1 MQIAIVIVLIFFLF
15 IIKNN
20 IFYHN
25 YKYQLFSIITDSG
38 EVINKVIIN
47 YPKNMLPIEITSNSY
62 TVNAKSYIQ
71 AGEQKGKLLY
81 NINRN
86 IVKTETKN
94 NQVILY
100 LLESEGFT
108 LTFLEDKQRNYP
120 AKLKYTITQNTP
132 IKTSTNKIIKN
143 AIYTWDKKIINNEL
157 SKFKFIKDSINYQ
170 FYDAGISDKLIIWFH
185 GNGEGGFDNFTDNT
199 VHIRANRG
207 AVAWTSETA
216 QKIFN
221 KAHVA
226 AFQVLDTWFYAEK
239 DNLLEIVYNEI
250 RKISD
255 TYNINKIIVSGCSA
269 GGYMSTRM
277 LIKYPDLFA
286 AAIIICPALDVANI
300 KGGRTPTAEELYK
313 IKQSKTA
320 IWLVQG
326 ETDGIVETKECSEY
340 MFNILTKD
348 EKIITTKIK
357 QELNSDF
364 TTYETQDN
372 KYKLSIYDT
381 VDKKLITD
389 LLGKKRYSGKLE
401 FAQDYDQDGIYTV
414 EQDIDHSS
422 WIYVLNN
429 NTKSSDGT
437 TIMDWASS
445 YINK

>member
-185 GNGEGGFDNFTDNT
+185 GNGDGGFDNFTDNT

-300 KGGRTPTAEELYK
+300 KGGRTPTAEEL
-313 IKQSKTA
+313 
-320 IWLVQG
+320 
-326 ETDGIVETKECSEY
+326 
-340 MFNILTKD
+340 
-348 EKIITTKIK
+348 
-357 QELNSDF
+357 
-364 TTYETQDN
+364 
-372 KYKLSIYDT
+372 
-381 VDKKLITD
+381 
-389 LLGKKRYSGKLE
+389 
-401 FAQDYDQDGIYTV
+401 
-414 EQDIDHSS
+414 
-422 WIYVLNN
+422 
-429 NTKSSDGT
+429 
-437 TIMDWASS
+437 
-445 YINK
+445 